1 MAKPERGLPKSFDI
15 RIPDGPVRLGDYLDE
30 VPATPPP
37 VAAAIAPAP
46 EPPPPPA
53 AVMAAPIVVE
63 PPPPPVAQPLPPLP
77 PPPPPM
83 PAVAAAPAIP
93 TPVRRV
99 AATPPRKQFNM
110 APETLRMLDE
120 LLAHVRTYSAER
132 DLRASELVHALVLAM
147 HEVRPYLDL
156 TDVQPRGKWGSPTAA
171 ALPLALK
178 DAFQKA
184 VVRSRRK

>member
-15 RIPDGPVRLGDYLDE
+15 RIPEGPVRLGDYLDD
-30 VPATPPP
+30 VPAPAAPTAAAVAAPLPVVVPAPEAAPPPPLPVPPAPLPAPVVATPPP
-37 VAAAIAPAP
+37 VFSA
-46 EPPPPPA
+46 
-53 AVMAAPIVVE
+53 
-63 PPPPPVAQPLPPLP
+63 
-77 PPPPPM
+77 
-83 PAVAAAPAIP
+83 
-93 TPVRRV
+93 PVRRL
-99 AATPPRKQFNM
+99 ATSPPRKQFNM

-120 LLAHVRTYSAER
+120 LLAHIRTYSAER
-132 DLRASELVHALVLAM
+132 DLRASELVHALVLAI

-156 TDVQPRGKWGSPTAA
+156 TDLQPRGKWGSATAA